1 MTDSLIILAG
11 GASSRMKNS
20 IDPSLSSEKSA
31 QANNRSKGLI
41 EVAGRPF
48 LSYLLD
54 NILKAGFK
62 NIFIVT
68 GEDSELF
75 KSTYEKNK
83 DFSKLDFNFVTQ
95 YIPKGRVKPL
105 GTADAVY
112 QALIQYPDLKNKKFC
127 VCNSDNLYST
137 EVFRL
142 LKECNHDQ
150 ALIAYDRDKLLY
162 PKERISRFAVM
173 RFIGN
178 YQLTEIIEKPD
189 QEKISYYMD
198 IDNKV
203 RISMNIF
210 LFNGK
215 IFFKY
220 LENCPIHLVR
230 DEKELPSAIMCMLG
244 ENHKIFGITV
254 GENVPD
260 LTSKED
266 ISKLEEYLN

>member
-1 MTDSLIILAG
+1 MTDTLIILAG

-20 IDPSLSSEKSA
+20 IDSNLSAKKSA
-31 QANNRSKGLI
+31 QANTRSKGLI
-41 EVAGRPF
+41 EVNGKPF

-62 NIFIVT
+62 NVIIIT
-68 GEDSELF
+68 GENSQLF
-75 KSTYEKNK
+75 RSTYENNK
-83 DFSKLDFNFVTQ
+83 EFSKLNISFATQ
-95 YIPKGRVKPL
+95 YIPKGRSKPM

-112 QALIQYPDLKNKKFC
+112 QSIIQYPELKNIKFC

-142 LKECNHDQ
+142 LRKSDYKQ

-173 RFIGN
+173 RFFKN
-178 YQLTEIIEKPD
+178 YQLTEIIEKPNL
-189 QEKISYYMD
+189 EKISSYMD
-198 IDNKV
+198 IENKV

-210 LFNGK
+210 LFDGN

-220 LENCPIHLVR
+220 LEDCPIHPDR
-230 DEKELPSAIMCMLG
+230 NEKELPSAIMNMISD
-244 ENHKIFGITV
+244 NHKIFGITAS
-254 GENVPD
+254 ENVLD

-266 ISKLEEYLN
+266 ISKLEEQLN

>member
-1 MTDSLIILAG
+1 MTDTLIILAG

-20 IDPSLSSEKSA
+20 IDSNLSPEKSA
-31 QANNRSKGLI
+31 QANKRSKGLI
-41 EVAGRPF
+41 EVNGKPF

-54 NILKAGFK
+54 NVLKAGFK
-62 NIFIVT
+62 NVIIIT
-68 GEDSELF
+68 GENSELF
-75 KSTYEKNK
+75 RSIYDKNEEFLNLNIK
-83 DFSKLDFNFVTQ
+83 FATQ
-95 YIPKGRVKPL
+95 YIPKERVKPF

-112 QALIQYPDLKNKKFC
+112 QSIIQYPELKNKKFC
-127 VCNSDNLYST
+127 VCNSDNLYSL

-142 LKECNHDQ
+142 LRESNYEQ
-150 ALIAYDRDKLLY
+150 ALIAYDREKLLY

-173 RFIGN
+173 SFFEN

-189 QEKISYYMD
+189 QKKIPDYLD
-198 IDNKV
+198 KENKV

-220 LENCPIHLVR
+220 LEECPIHPDR
-230 DEKELPSAIMCMLG
+230 DEKELPSAIMNMIAD
-244 ENHKIFGITV
+244 NHKIFGITV

-266 ISKLEEYLN
+266 ISKLEDYFN

>member
-1 MTDSLIILAG
+1 MTDTVIILAG

-20 IDPSLSSEKSA
+20 IDTNLSAEKSA
-31 QANNRSKGLI
+31 QANLRSKALI
-41 EVAGRPF
+41 EIAGRPF
-48 LSYLLD
+48 LSYLLN
-54 NILKAGFK
+54 NIRKAGFK

-68 GEDSELF
+68 GLNSELF
-75 KSTYEKNK
+75 RSTYVKNK
-83 DFSKLDFNFVTQ
+83 EFSKLNINFATQ
-95 YIPKGRVKPL
+95 YIPKDRVKPF

-112 QALIQYPDLKNKKFC
+112 QTLVQYPDLKNKQFC

-137 EVFRL
+137 EVFQL
-142 LKECNHDQ
+142 LKKSNHDQ
-150 ALIAYDRDKLLY
+150 ALIAYDSDKLLY

-173 RFIGN
+173 KFFEN
-178 YQLTEIIEKPD
+178 YQLIEIIEKPD
-189 QEKISYYMD
+189 QKKIPDYLDKEKKI
-198 IDNKV
+198 

-220 LENCPIHLVR
+220 LEHCPIHPAR
-230 DEKELPSAIMCMLG
+230 GEKELPSAIMNMIAD
-244 ENHKIFGITV
+244 NHKIFGITV

-266 ISKLEEYLN
+266 ISKLEDYFN

>member
-1 MTDSLIILAG
+1 MTETLIILAG

-20 IDPSLSSEKSA
+20 IDSNLSAKKSA
-31 QANNRSKGLI
+31 QANIRSKGLI
-41 EVAGRPF
+41 EVNGKPF

-62 NIFIVT
+62 NVIIIT
-68 GEDSELF
+68 GENSQLF
-75 KSTYEKNK
+75 RSTYENNK
-83 DFSKLDFNFVTQ
+83 EFSKLNISFATQ
-95 YIPKGRVKPL
+95 YIPKGRSKPM

-112 QALIQYPDLKNKKFC
+112 QSIIQYPELKNKKFC

-142 LKECNHDQ
+142 LRESDYKQ

-162 PKERISRFAVM
+162 PKERISRFAVI
-173 RFIGN
+173 RFFKN
-178 YQLTEIIEKPD
+178 YQLIEIIEKPNL
-189 QEKISYYMD
+189 EKISSYMD
-198 IDNKV
+198 IENKV

-210 LFNGK
+210 LFDGN

-220 LENCPIHLVR
+220 LEDCPIHPDR
-230 DEKELPSAIMCMLG
+230 DEKELPSAIMNMISD
-244 ENHKIFGITV
+244 NHKIFGIMAS
-254 GENVPD
+254 ENVLD

-266 ISKLEEYLN
+266 ISKLEEQLN